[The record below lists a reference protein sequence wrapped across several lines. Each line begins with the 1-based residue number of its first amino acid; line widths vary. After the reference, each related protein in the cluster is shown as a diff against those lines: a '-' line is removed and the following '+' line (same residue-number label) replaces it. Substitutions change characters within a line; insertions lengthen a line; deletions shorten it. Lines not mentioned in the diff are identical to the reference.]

1 MAMIEKIRRQGWL
14 ALVLVGGALLLFII
28 QNALDSGMGSG
39 PDALGDI
46 DGSEVSY
53 EEWQRAIAKQRAV
66 FDYSKNESGLS
77 NDTWNQL
84 VEERLYADDLEALG
98 IEVSDNE
105 YEEMMFGKYLSP
117 YIKQTIYQGVDSMSY
132 RDRVRK
138 YFDSQDPAKVD
149 LMKSFFIFKRKREK
163 YDNLVKWGAYTNTID
178 AKWAFK
184 ANNNRVS
191 VDFVAKSFAEIPDTD
206 VNVSEDDIK
215 SYYNKHKADRE
226 YKQERSRSVDYVM
239 MNVVPSSE
247 DTAMIKS
254 NLSAA
259 IKEFSSASAGASTRY
274 KSGSVSEPFN
284 SMILTAPVDSVV
296 GPVVEG
302 GMVKLMKIAK
312 RVSEVD
318 SVRARHILIKDSSP
332 KGKVK
337 ADSIAS
343 VVKAKKN
350 FAEMAKLFGTDGT
363 KDEGGD
369 LKMFGRGAMV
379 PEFEKACFD
388 GKVGEIQVISTQFGY
403 HVVEVT
409 QKKAPQMNTYVAALE
424 QPIEASPRTQDVA
437 IRKLKEITI
446 NSKDTASFRSNA
458 KAMDANQRV
467 VSAKMITPN
476 ASNVM
481 GINGNAQALVN
492 WAYKAE
498 INDVSSPM
506 VLDNSIVVAVLTE
519 IRERGVPS
527 FENVKDQM
535 KIKVIKEKKGEL
547 WATKLKG
554 ASLQEI
560 AGSNG
565 LTVKRSE
572 NVSLRNVNIP
582 EAGISEQEFALV
594 GTCIGIPKDKV
605 SEPIVGEGGV
615 YVVQRLTDVVEA
627 QSLDNYATEKKS
639 VSLGAKSSL
648 AQRIFGA
655 YRESADIDDRRF
667 VQE

>member
-28 QNALDSGMGSG
+28 QNALDSGLGSG
-39 PDALGDI
+39 PDALGEI
-46 DGSEVSY
+46 DGSDVTYS
-53 EEWQRAIAKQRAV
+53 EWQKAIAKQRSV

-77 NDTWNQL
+77 NDAWNQV
-84 VEERLYADDLEALG
+84 VEEKLYADEFDALA

-149 LMKSFFIFKRKREK
+149 QMKSFFIFKRKREK

-206 VNVSEDDIK
+206 VNVSEDDVK
-215 SYYNKHKADRE
+215 SYYNKHKSERE
-226 YKQERSRSVDYVM
+226 YKQDRSRSIDYVM
-239 MNVVPSSE
+239 LSLVPSSE
-247 DTAMIKS
+247 DTMAIKN

-259 IKEFSSASAGASTRY
+259 LKEFASSKGGNATRY
-274 KSGSVSEPFN
+274 KAGSVKEPFN
-284 SMILTAPVDSVV
+284 TIILSAPIDSVV

-302 GMVKLMKIAK
+302 GAVKLIKISK

-332 KGKVK
+332 KGKAK
-337 ADSIAS
+337 ADSIAN
-343 VVKAKKN
+343 VIKAKKN
-350 FAEMAKLFGTDGT
+350 FEEMAKMYGTDGT
-363 KDEGGD
+363 KDQGGD

-388 GKVGEIQVISTQFGY
+388 GNIGEIQVVVSQFGH

-409 QKKAPQMNTYVAALE
+409 QKKSPQMNTYVASLE
-424 QPIEASPRTQDVA
+424 QPIEASPKTQDGA
-437 IRKLKEITI
+437 LRKLKEITI
-446 NSKDTASFRSNA
+446 NSKDTASFRANV
-458 KAMDANQRV
+458 KAMDPNQKV
-467 VSAKMITPN
+467 IEASNIVPN
-476 ASNVM
+476 ATNVM
-481 GINGNAQALVN
+481 GINGNAQSIVN

-506 VLDNSIVVAVLTE
+506 VVDNNVVVAVLTD
-519 IRERGVPS
+519 IKERGVPS

-535 KIKVIKEKKGEL
+535 KIKVIKEKKGEM
-547 WATKLKG
+547 WAAKMKG
-554 ASLQEI
+554 SSLQEI
-560 AGSNG
+560 ATANG

-572 NVSLRNVNIP
+572 NVSLRNVNLP

-594 GTCIGIPKDKV
+594 GSAFGLPKDKV

-615 YVVQRLTDVVEA
+615 YVIQRMTDVIEA
-627 QSLDNYATEKKS
+627 QSLDNYATEKES
-639 VSLGAKSSL
+639 VLMGIKSSI
-648 AQRIFGA
+648 AQRIFGS

-667 VQE
+667 IQE